1 MSVVPPTSSSAAIPV
16 AAKQPPFGLPRA
28 LASDSRY
35 RVLGELGRGGMGVVY
50 EAVHCETGE
59 RVAIKTLASRRE
71 GLLRFKNEYRLAS
84 RLAHPNLVALYD
96 LVIADDGA
104 YFVMELAPGSD
115 LRRYVRTAHGGCN
128 LPRLYAACA
137 QILDALECLST
148 AGIVHRDLKPSN
160 VMVSERGH
168 VKILDFGLAGA
179 ADTPDFS
186 DAMLAG
192 TPTYMSPEQID
203 GRPLDARSDLYALGA
218 VVYEMICGEPPFA
231 GPQRQ
236 VLNAQRYQ
244 HPLPPS
250 DRVEGVPADLELWV
264 LRLLAKRPEERFA
277 SPRAARQALEECGAP
292 PTPARHRAREW
303 GSNQFPALVDGGI
316 VGRAAERAILADLL
330 DKSIAGGCHMAL
342 ISGESGIGKSA
353 LAEAIL
359 DDARDKGCI
368 VLHGACREHEA
379 VTYNAFDQVVDGAAA
394 LLERAVQ
401 KKELSRADVAEAIG
415 DDLTLLARLFPVLRE
430 LTTAETLEALPSEVN
445 RERAFAVVKRL
456 VERITQHRPVVLL
469 LDDLHW
475 ADEDSLALL
484 AYLMRGSGTPRL
496 FVMATAWPP
505 GETDGEALERF
516 LRKMRRPGGDA
527 VLTQLWLG
535 PLGPDD
541 GARVVESALR
551 QSAEFAPGAVEQ
563 ICKEAAG
570 NPFLLVELARLHTE
584 HPELDIPT
592 VSMVV
597 RRRLSI
603 LNVDEMALVELAAIT
618 PGPIDAELLR
628 AALLEDSRAL
638 SLEGAGLR
646 RLCGLKILRESGRR
660 GSTRL
665 DARSASL
672 SETRYDFYHNRIR
685 EAIKAEIPEPRTRIL
700 HRRLA
705 DTIAQLRPDDAESL
719 VRELMLAGDEKRAAA
734 HAEAAADAALARLAH
749 ARAVDL
755 YQLALR
761 HCHDPQKAAYLRL
774 RLAHSLEGSGRF
786 RDAIEHYRAG
796 LPEAELAPI
805 ERLWN
810 TMHLGNCLM
819 VDGDLE
825 ASGAICEELLDKL
838 GHAPTRPR
846 LVCALSVVWLLLRVV
861 VAAFRKPKVRAV
873 DDRETQVRL
882 YTYSMAIPH
891 YQFTSRNLPQLE
903 FALRYRLLGASSP
916 SPEVRQEAEAITL
929 MLLLPFA
936 HLGGRI
942 GRRVET
948 HFRHLEEGATR
959 VAGDRARVWLPMMRA
974 LYEMVS
980 GRPDKAI
987 PWWEEF
993 SDVRIA
999 RSGYLALQRQ
1009 NALFLAGEY
1018 DKFVTDVSRG
1028 AAHRAEALTPLD
1040 IVRLG
1045 YIERLRGDKET
1056 AWRLLAD
1063 VEHVDPASLPWTH
1076 RSLFTYQLVEM
1087 KLLDGDTEAAARLAR
1102 TMLSRIRRSALS
1114 PTTGAFECADGVT
1127 RAFLAEANRLAR
1139 IGQREAAHAL
1149 VKEAARALKNT
1160 PALEPPLFAP
1170 RLLHDRG
1177 LVALALG
1184 RRDEGLRLLARAEE
1198 QSRPG
1203 AIPCFRMRLIEDL
1216 LDVLPPEDER
1226 RAVIFAEASDMA
1238 ARHRFTPRRW
1248 RAPWLFPLDA

>member
-1 MSVVPPTSSSAAIPV
+1 MSVVPPTNSSAAIPV
-16 AAKQPPFGLPRA
+16 AGEQPGIPGLPRSV
-28 LASDSRY
+28 ASDSRY
-35 RVLGELGRGGMGVVY
+35 RVVGEIGRGGMGVVY
-50 EAVHCETGE
+50 EAVHLETAE

-84 RLAHPNLVALYD
+84 RLAHPNLVSLFD
-96 LVIADDGA
+96 LVIADDCS
-104 YFVMELAPGSD
+104 YFVMELAPGVD
-115 LRRYVRTAHGGCN
+115 LRRYARTQSGCN
-128 LPRLYAACA
+128 LGRLYAACA
-137 QILDALECLST
+137 QILDALECLAT

-160 VMVSERGH
+160 IMISDRGH

-203 GRPLDARSDLYALGA
+203 GRPLDARSDLYALGT
-218 VVYEMICGEPPFA
+218 VVYEMLCGEPPLS

-250 DRVEGVPADLELWV
+250 DRVEGVPPDLELWV

-277 SPRAARQALEECGAP
+277 SPRAARQALEACGAP
-292 PTPARHRAREW
+292 ATPARHRAREW
-303 GSNQFPALVDGGI
+303 GSNQFPALTDGGI
-316 VGRAAERAILADLL
+316 VGRATERAVLVDLL
-330 DKSIAGGCHMAL
+330 ERTRHATCHMAL

-359 DDARDKGCI
+359 DEARDAGCI
-368 VLHGACREHEA
+368 VLRGACREHEA

-401 KKELSRADVAEAIG
+401 KGELGKASLAEAIG
-415 DDLTLLARLFPVLRE
+415 DDLALLARLFPVLRE
-430 LTTAETLEALPSEVN
+430 LATAEAIESLPAEVD

-456 VERITQHRPVVLL
+456 VGRVAAHRPLVLL

-484 AYLMRGSGTPRL
+484 AYLLHAPAAPGL

-505 GETDGEALERF
+505 GESDGEALDRF
-516 LRKMRRPGGDA
+516 LRTLRRPGGDE

-535 PLGPDD
+535 PLCAED
-541 GARVVESALR
+541 GARVVESAL
-551 QSAEFAPGAVEQ
+551 QKSAEFVPAAVEQ
-563 ICKEAAG
+563 IGKEAAG
-570 NPFLLVELARLHTE
+570 NPFLLVELARLHSE
-584 HPELDIPT
+584 HPELEVPT

-628 AALLEDSRAL
+628 AALMEDSRAL

-646 RLCGLKILRESGRR
+646 RLCGLKILRESSRR
-660 GSTRL
+660 GT
-665 DARSASL
+665 SL
-672 SETRYDFYHNRIR
+672 GDERYDFYHNRIR

-705 DTIAQLRPDDAESL
+705 ETIAQLRPEDAESL
-719 VRELMLAGDEKRAAA
+719 VRELLLAGQEARAAA
-734 HAEAAADAALARLAH
+734 HAEAAADSALRKLAH

-761 HCHDPQKAAYLRL
+761 HCKEPAKAAYLRL
-774 RLAHSLEGSGRF
+774 RLAHSLEGAGRF
-786 RDAIEHYRAG
+786 RDAIEHYRQG
-796 LPEAELAPI
+796 LQAAELPPI
-805 ERLWN
+805 DRLWN
-810 TMHLGNCLM
+810 QTHLANCLM

-825 ASGAICEELLDKL
+825 ASGVLSQEVLAAL
-838 GHAPTRPR
+838 GHSPARPR
-846 LVCALSVVWLLLRVV
+846 ILRLLSVVWLLVRVIFGGLV
-861 VAAFRKPKVRAV
+861 KKPPRPA
-873 DDRETQVRL
+873 DDPETTVRL
-882 YTYSMAIPH
+882 FTYSMAIPH
-891 YQFTSRNLPQLE
+891 YQFTSRNLEQLE
-903 FALRYRLLGASSP
+903 FALRYRLLGARSP
-916 SPEVRQEAEAITL
+916 SPEVRQEAEAVSLI
-929 MLLLPFA
+929 LLLPFA

-942 GRRVET
+942 DRRVQA
-948 HFRHLEEGATR
+948 HFDALEEGAAR
-959 VAGDRARVWLPMMRA
+959 VAGDRARMWLPLMRA

-980 GRPDKAI
+980 GRPDRSI
-987 PWWEEF
+987 RWWDEF
-993 SDVRIA
+993 TELRIA
-999 RSGYLALQRQ
+999 KAGYLALQRQ
-1009 NALFLAGEY
+1009 NAFFLAGEY
-1018 DKFVTDVSRG
+1018 DKFVTDVSRS
-1028 AAHRAEALTPLD
+1028 AAHRGEALTPLD
-1040 IVRLG
+1040 IVRLA
-1045 YIERLRGDKET
+1045 YIERMRGDKET

-1063 VEHVDPASLPWTH
+1063 VESVDPAELPWTH

-1102 TMLSRIRRSALS
+1102 TMLPRIRRGALS

-1139 IGQREAAHAL
+1139 IGQHDAARTLVEEA
-1149 VKEAARALKNT
+1149 ERALKQT
-1160 PALEPPLFAP
+1160 PALEPPLFAA
-1170 RLLHDRG
+1170 RLLHDRAV
-1177 LVALALG
+1177 VALALG
-1184 RRDEGLRLLARAEE
+1184 RHDEGLALLTLAEE
-1198 QSRPG
+1198 RSRAR
-1203 AIPCFRMRLIEDL
+1203 AIPCFRMRLLEDL
-1216 LDVLPPEDER
+1216 LDVLPPSDPR
-1226 RAVIFAEASDMA
+1226 RNALYAEANAMSA
-1238 ARHRFTPRRW
+1238 ERKFTPRRW
-1248 RAPWLFPLDA
+1248 RAPWLLPLDV

>member
-16 AAKQPPFGLPRA
+16 AGSQPGVPGLPRA

-35 RVLGELGRGGMGVVY
+35 RVIAELGRGGMGVVY
-50 EAVHCETGE
+50 QAVHCETGE

-84 RLAHPNLVALYD
+84 RLTHPNLVSLFD
-96 LVIADDGA
+96 LVIADDCS
-104 YFVMELAPGSD
+104 YFVMEHAQGVD
-115 LRRYVRTAHGGCN
+115 LRRYVRATSGSGCN
-128 LPRLYAACA
+128 LPKLYAACA
-137 QILDALECLST
+137 QILDALECLAT

-160 VMVSERGH
+160 IMVSDRGH

-203 GRPLDARSDLYALGA
+203 GRPLDARSDLYTLG
-218 VVYEMICGEPPFA
+218 VIVYEMICGEPPFG

-244 HPLPPS
+244 HALPPS
-250 DRVEGVPADLELWV
+250 DRVEGVPPDLELWV
-264 LRLLAKRPEERFA
+264 LKLLAKRPEERYA
-277 SPRAARQALEECGAP
+277 SPRAARLALEECGAP
-292 PTPARHRAREW
+292 PTPARHRAHEW
-303 GSNQFPALVDGGI
+303 GSNQFPALTEGGI
-316 VGRAAERAILADLL
+316 VGRATERAILSDLL
-330 DKSIAGGCHMAL
+330 ERSRQGTCHMAL

-359 DDARDKGCI
+359 DEARDAGCI
-368 VLHGACREHEA
+368 VLGGACREHEA
-379 VTYNAFDQVVDGAAA
+379 VTYNAFDQVVDGAAT

-401 KKELSRADVAEAIG
+401 KGELQKAALAEAIG
-415 DDLTLLARLFPVLRE
+415 DDLALLARLFPVLRE
-430 LTTAETLEALPSEVN
+430 LTTAETIEALPVEVN

-456 VERITQHRPVVLL
+456 VERITAHRPLVLL

-484 AYLMRGSGTPRL
+484 AYLLRAPATPGL

-505 GETDGEALERF
+505 GDSDGEALDRF
-516 LRKMRRPGGDA
+516 LRKMRRPGGDE

-535 PLGPDD
+535 PLDGED
-541 GARVVESALR
+541 GARVVVGALG
-551 QSAEFAPGAVEQ
+551 QTGEFAPGAPDNIVAQ
-563 ICKEAAG
+563 ICKEAQG

-597 RRRLSI
+597 RRRLSL
-603 LNVDEMALVELAAIT
+603 LNVDEMALVELAAIS
-618 PGPIDAELLR
+618 PGPVDAELLR

-660 GSTRL
+660 
-665 DARSASL
+665 SAL
-672 SETRYDFYHNRIR
+672 EGERYDFYHNRIR

-705 DTIAQLRPDDAESL
+705 ETIMQLRPDDAESL
-719 VRELMLAGDEKRAAA
+719 VRELLLAGEEARAAA
-734 HAEAAADAALARLAH
+734 HAEAAAASALRKLAH

-761 HCHDPQKAAYLRL
+761 HCKDPAKTAYLRL
-774 RLAHSLEGSGRF
+774 RLAHSLEGAGRF
-786 RDAIEHYRAG
+786 RDAVEHYREG
-796 LPEAELAPI
+796 LRDAVLPSV
-805 ERLWN
+805 ERVWN
-810 TMHLGNCLM
+810 RMHLANCLM

-825 ASGAICEELLDKL
+825 ASGALCEEVLVEIGHPPSRARLL
-838 GHAPTRPR
+838 R
-846 LVCALSVVWLLLRVV
+846 ALSVLWLFLRIFVSS
-861 VAAFRKPKVRAV
+861 FFPKPPRAV
-873 DDRETQVRL
+873 DDPEVAVRL
-882 YTYSMAIPH
+882 FTYSMAIPH
-891 YQFTSRNLPQLE
+891 YQFTSRNLEQLE
-903 FALRYRLLGASSP
+903 FALRYRLLGARSP
-916 SPEVRQEAEAITL
+916 SPEVRQEAEAVSLI
-929 MLLLPFA
+929 LLLPFA

-942 GRRVET
+942 RRRVDA
-948 HFRHLEEGATR
+948 HFALLEEGAPR
-959 VAGDRARVWLPMMRA
+959 VAGDRARVWLPLLRA
-974 LYEMVS
+974 LYEVVS
-980 GRPDKAI
+980 GRPDRSIA
-987 PWWEEF
+987 WWEEF
-993 SDVRIA
+993 AELRIA
-999 RSGYLALQRQ
+999 KSGYLALQRQ

-1018 DKFVTDVSRG
+1018 DKFVSDVSRS

-1040 IVRLG
+1040 IVRLA

-1063 VEHVDPASLPWTH
+1063 VENVDPSDLPWTH

-1102 TMLSRIRRSALS
+1102 TMLPRIRRSALS

-1139 IGQREAAHAL
+1139 VGQHDAARAL
-1149 VKEAARALKNT
+1149 VKEAERALKQT

-1177 LVALALG
+1177 VVALALG
-1184 RRDEGLRLLARAEE
+1184 RRDEGLRLLAAAEE
-1198 QSRPG
+1198 RSR
-1203 AIPCFRMRLIEDL
+1203 ARAVPCFRMRLLEDL
-1216 LDVLPPEDER
+1216 LDVLPPADPR
-1226 RAVIFAEASDMA
+1226 RNAFYAEANAMSA
-1238 ARHRFTPRRW
+1238 ERKFTPRRW
-1248 RAPWLFPLDA
+1248 RAPWLLPLDV

>member
-16 AAKQPPFGLPRA
+16 AGKQPALGLPRA

-35 RVLGELGRGGMGVVY
+35 RVIGELGRGGMGVVY
-50 EAVHCETGE
+50 EATHCETGE
-59 RVAIKTLASRRE
+59 RVAIKTLQSRRE

-84 RLAHPNLVALYD
+84 RLAHPNLVSLYD

-104 YFVMELAPGSD
+104 YFVMEFARGVD
-115 LRRYVRTAHGGCN
+115 LRRYVRSANNGCN
-128 LPRLYAACA
+128 LTRLYAACA

-160 VMVSERGH
+160 IMVSERGH
-168 VKILDFGLAGA
+168 VKILDFGLAGT

-203 GRPLDARSDLYALGA
+203 GRPLDARSDLYSLGV
-218 VVYEMICGEPPFA
+218 VVYEMICGEPPFI

-244 HPLPPS
+244 HALPPS
-250 DRVEGVPADLELWV
+250 DRVETVPPDLELWV
-264 LRLLAKRPEERFA
+264 LRLLAKRPEERFE
-277 SPRAARQALEECGAP
+277 SPRAARQALEACGAP
-292 PTPARHRAREW
+292 ATPDRHRAREW
-303 GSNQFPALVDGGI
+303 GSNQFPALTDGGI
-316 VGRAAERAILADLL
+316 VGRAAERGVLVDLL
-330 DKSIAGGCHMAL
+330 ERSVTGGCHMAL

-353 LAEAIL
+353 LAEAVL
-359 DDARDKGCI
+359 DEARDKGCI
-368 VLHGACREHEA
+368 VLGGACREHEA
-379 VTYNAFDQVVDGAAA
+379 VTYNAFDQVVDGAAT

-401 KKELSRADVAEAIG
+401 KGELSKMQLAEAIG

-430 LTTAETLEALPSEVN
+430 LSTPETLAQLPTEVN

-456 VERITQHRPVVLL
+456 VERVTQHRPVVLL

-484 AYLMRGSGTPRL
+484 AYLLRAPGTPRL

-505 GETDGEALERF
+505 GDADGEALDRF
-516 LRKMRRPGGDA
+516 LRKMRRPGGDE

-535 PLGPDD
+535 PLGAED
-541 GARVVESALR
+541 GAQVVESALR
-551 QSAEFAPGAVEQ
+551 QSAEFAPHAVEQ
-563 ICKEAAG
+563 IFKEAAG

-603 LNVDEMALVELAAIT
+603 LNVDEMALVELAAIS
-618 PGPIDAELLR
+618 PGPVDAELLR

-646 RLCGLKILRESGRR
+646 RLCGLKILRESAR
-660 GSTRL
+660 GQSTRPS
-665 DARSASL
+665 ARSAL
-672 SETRYDFYHNRIR
+672 SDVRYDFYHNKIR

-705 DTIAQLRPDDAESL
+705 ETIAQLRPDDFESL
-719 VRELMLAGDEKRAAA
+719 VRELLLAGEEKRAAA
-734 HAEAAADAALARLAH
+734 HAEAAADAALSKLAH

-755 YQLALR
+755 YELALR
-761 HCHDPQKAAYLRL
+761 HCTDPKKAAYLRL
-774 RLAHSLEGSGRF
+774 RLAHSLEGVGRF
-786 RDAIEHYRAG
+786 RDAIAHYRAG
-796 LPEAELAPI
+796 LPEADLPPI

-810 TMHLGNCLM
+810 RMHLGNCLM
-819 VDGDLE
+819 IDGDLE
-825 ASGAICEELLDKL
+825 ASGAICEETLAAV
-838 GHAPTRPR
+838 GHRPDRPR
-846 LVCALSVVWLLLRVV
+846 LLRALSVVWLLLRIVA
-861 VAAFRKPKVRAV
+861 AAFRKPTVRAV

-882 YTYSMAIPH
+882 YSYAMAIPH
-891 YQFTSRNLPQLE
+891 YQFTSRNLEQLE
-903 FALRYRLLGASSP
+903 FALRYRLLGAGSP
-916 SPEVRQEAEAITL
+916 SPEVRQEAEAVALI
-929 MLLLPFA
+929 LLLPFA

-942 GRRVET
+942 GRRVDQ
-948 HFRHLEEGATR
+948 HFHNLEEGAVR
-959 VAGDRARVWLPMMRA
+959 VASDRARIWLPLLRA
-974 LYEMVS
+974 LYEVVS
-980 GRPDKAI
+980 GRPDKSIA
-987 PWWEEF
+987 WWEQF

-999 RSGYLALQRQ
+999 KSGYLALQRQ
-1009 NALFLAGEY
+1009 NALFLSGEY

-1028 AAHRAEALTPLD
+1028 AAHRAESLTPLD
-1040 IVRLG
+1040 IVRLA
-1045 YIERLRGDKET
+1045 YIERLRGDRET

-1063 VEHVDPASLPWTH
+1063 IENIDPATLPWTH

-1139 IGQREAAHAL
+1139 IGQHD
-1149 VKEAARALKNT
+1149 AARALVREAERALKQT
-1160 PALEPPLFAP
+1160 PALEPPLFAA

-1184 RRDEGLRLLARAEE
+1184 HREDGLKLLTQAEE
-1198 QSRPG
+1198 SSRPG
-1203 AIPCFRMRLIEDL
+1203 AIPCFRMRLLEDL
-1216 LDVLPPEDER
+1216 LDVLPPDDSR
-1226 RAVIFAEASDMA
+1226 RARYFTEASDTA
-1238 ARHRFTPRRW
+1238 AQHRMTPRRW